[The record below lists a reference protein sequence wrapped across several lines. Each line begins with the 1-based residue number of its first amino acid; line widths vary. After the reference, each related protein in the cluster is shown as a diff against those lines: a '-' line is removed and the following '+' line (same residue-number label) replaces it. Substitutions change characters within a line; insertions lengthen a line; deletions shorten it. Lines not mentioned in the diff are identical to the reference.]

1 MTGNTTDELGSDLD
15 GLGSDL
21 ATAFRGHPAGV
32 AILTTMG
39 AAGPE
44 GLTVSSLAS
53 VSITPAVVS
62 VSLGNGSTTLAALDE
77 GSRVIVHMLDADRID
92 VADAFAA
99 PGTDH
104 FAGTEWIPS
113 SEGAPQLTIPGPV
126 LHGFVQTMT
135 DTGSA
140 TLIAITVDRITIGNR
155 RAPGLVRMARGW
167 HEIPR

>member
-1 MTGNTTDELGSDLD
+1 MTTPNPTPSPTHELATE
-15 GLGSDL
+15 L

-53 VSITPAVVS
+53 VSVVPAVVS
-62 VSLGNGSTTLAALDE
+62 VSMGNGSTTLAALKE
-77 GSRVIVHMLDADRID
+77 GARVIVHMLDADRTD
-92 VADAFAA
+92 LADAFAV
-99 PGTDH
+99 PGADH
-104 FAGTEWIPS
+104 FVGPEWIPS
-113 SEGAPQLTIPGPV
+113 PEGAPQLSTPGPV
-126 LHGFVQTMT
+126 LHGFVQVMT

-140 TLIAITVDRITIGNR
+140 TLIAVTVDRIDIGNR
-155 RAPGLVRMARGW
+155 HAPGLVRMARGW

>member
-1 MTGNTTDELGSDLD
+1 MTTPNPTPSPTHELATE
-15 GLGSDL
+15 L

-39 AAGPE
+39 AGGPE

-53 VSITPAVVS
+53 VSVVPAVAS
-62 VSLGNGSTTLAALDE
+62 VSMGNGSTTLAALKE
-77 GSRVIVHMLDADRID
+77 GSRVVVHMLDADRTD
-92 VADAFAA
+92 LADAFAV
-99 PGTDH
+99 PGADH
-104 FAGTEWIPS
+104 FVGTEWIPS
-113 SEGAPQLTIPGPV
+113 TEGAPQLSVPGPV
-126 LHGFVQTMT
+126 LHGFVQAMT

-140 TLIAITVDRITIGNR
+140 TLIAVTVDRIDIGNR